1 VKMIPNSTRTLIWT
15 TSSDCWSTSIR
26 FNGRCWIGMLDG
38 LLRNQWTMC
47 FGICIDRKGLLAGV
61 RFPLIQPSP
70 AEVSES
76 LARSMGSFWRYLNL
90 FCVAMGREDLV
101 RASEYFHQARSRLL
115 QVVSA
120 SEAESAAMSP
130 GVRRSYAQTFFQLE
144 RDSMMRAA
152 EEACRLLGR
161 LGRCLGPRH
170 GVDYPDEL
178 EKVVR
183 RQLANLSTSMPHDS

>member
-1 VKMIPNSTRTLIWT
+1 
-15 TSSDCWSTSIR
+15 
-26 FNGRCWIGMLDG
+26 
-38 LLRNQWTMC
+38 
-47 FGICIDRKGLLAGV
+47 
-61 RFPLIQPSP
+61 
-70 AEVSES
+70 
-76 LARSMGSFWRYLNL
+76 
-90 FCVAMGREDLV
+90 MGREDLV